1 MKQENQNGK
10 PTFNFVRVD
19 GFGTVA
25 IQNGYCDVFVYGYFT
40 MWDRWKFFV
49 HADVDDPSLITVS
62 EASTGF
68 SLKKECYYTVEAAL
82 YYALPFIREKRFYFS
97 TTVGNVLRRTM
108 TELSSRNTTNLQTA
122 AIDTLLWL

>member
-1 MKQENQNGK
+1 MKRENQSEK
-10 PTFNFVRVD
+10 STFNFVRVD

-25 IQNGYCDVFVYGYFT
+25 TLNGYQDVFVYGYFT
-40 MWDRWKFFV
+40 MWDNWKFFV
-49 HADVDDPSLITVS
+49 HADADDPSLITVS

-68 SLKKECYYTVEAAL
+68 SLKKESYYTVEDAL

-97 TTVGNVLRRTM
+97 TTVGKVLLRTK